1 MNEKLFITFVIL
13 NIVNVIESKNLVKVN
28 PFTSFFSYPT
38 LWTRRQSVGSTLSK
52 CWLDQSV
59 GRSAC

>member
-38 LWTRRQSVGSTLSK
+38 L
-52 CWLDQSV
+52 
-59 GRSAC
+59 